1 MIKYEVSG
9 IKRIRD
15 YRFLLNL
22 LSQYSI
28 RQINY
33 KNDERGAALSFSIPK
48 YNASELE
55 KRLKESKL
63 VFKVLK

>member
-33 KNDERGAALSFSIPK
+33 KNDERGTALSFAIPK
-48 YNASELE
+48 ADAPEMD
-55 KRLKESKL
+55 KRLKESGL